1 MTARLTMGLAVLAH
15 MSPVQLK
22 AEWMRL
28 YKAPAPAL
36 TADLLARG
44 IAWKL
49 QERTHG
55 GLTPSVLRD
64 VARLAKH
71 MAGSESVNITAG
83 RIKPG
88 TRLVRDWGR
97 TSHHVTVL
105 ERGYL
110 YRDRHYRSLTQIA
123 RDITGAHWSGPRFF
137 GLTNRGPKD
146 ASHG

>member
-1 MTARLTMGLAVLAH
+1 MTGRLSVELAALSH
-15 MSPVQLK
+15 MTPVQLK
-22 AEWMRL
+22 AEWMRV
-28 YKAPAPAL
+28 YKAPAPSL
-36 TADLLARG
+36 TANLLARG
-44 IAWKL
+44 VAWRL
-49 QERTHG
+49 QERAHG
-55 GLTPSVLRD
+55 ALAPSTLRE
-64 VARLAKH
+64 VARMAKQL
-71 MAGSESVNITAG
+71 AGSESVNVTAG

-137 GLTNRGPKD
+137 GLTDGGAED
-146 ASHG
+146 SSHG

>member
-1 MTARLTMGLAVLAH
+1 MSGRLIMELAALAH
-15 MSPVQLK
+15 MTPVQLK
-22 AEWMRL
+22 AEWLRL
-28 YKAPAPAL
+28 YKAPPPAL

-44 IAWKL
+44 VACKL
-49 QERTHG
+49 QERAHG
-55 GLTPSVLRD
+55 GLAPSVLRD
-64 VARLAKH
+64 VARLAKQ
-71 MAGSESVNITAG
+71 MAGSESVNVTAG

-123 RDITGAHWSGPRFF
+123 RDITGTHWSGPRFF
-137 GLTNRGPKD
+137 GLTDRRAKD
-146 ASHG
+146 ATRG

>member
-1 MTARLTMGLAVLAH
+1 MSWNLSAQLAALQSMTQT
-15 MSPVQLK
+15 QLR
-22 AEWMRL
+22 AEWLRV
-28 YKAPAPAL
+28 YRTSPPPL

-49 QERTHG
+49 QERVHG
-55 GLTPSVLRD
+55 GLPPSAVREL
-64 VARLAKH
+64 VRLAKEL
-71 MAGSESVNITAG
+71 AGQESINITAG

-110 YRDRHYRSLTQIA
+110 YRDRHYRSLSQIA
-123 RDITGAHWSGPRFF
+123 RDITVSHMSGPRFF
-137 GLTNRGPKD
+137 GLTDRPAREQANG
-146 ASHG
+146 

>member
-1 MTARLTMGLAVLAH
+1 MTGRLTAELSALSH
-15 MSPVQLK
+15 MTPVQLK
-22 AEWMRL
+22 AEWMRV

-36 TADLLARG
+36 TADLLTRG
-44 IAWKL
+44 VAWKL
-49 QERTHG
+49 QERAHG
-55 GLTPSVLRD
+55 GLAPSVMRE
-64 VARLAKH
+64 VARLAKQ

-137 GLTNRGPKD
+137 GLADRRAKD
-146 ASHG
+146 AAHG